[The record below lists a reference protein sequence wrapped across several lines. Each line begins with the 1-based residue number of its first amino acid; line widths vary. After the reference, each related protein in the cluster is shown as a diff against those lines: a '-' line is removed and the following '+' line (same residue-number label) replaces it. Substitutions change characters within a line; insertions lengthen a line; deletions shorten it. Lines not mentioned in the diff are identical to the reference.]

1 VKFKKM
7 IFGSLT
13 LASSLILASC
23 GAGGGSSS
31 AGEEVS
37 INVEEELAA
46 EPSGEQIVL
55 ISNNGGQGRQEYVEE
70 VLADEGFNI
79 EFVNVGGA
87 DVSARVIAEVENP
100 TTNVVWGPTQFN
112 FDDMIEA
119 GALYEWSPTWVDQIG
134 DFNRENG
141 YSYSYEVQPKMWMAN
156 PDEFSEDHLPA
167 TVNELYEN
175 SDYHGKYTIPSDF
188 GGTTN
193 RAIVASILGQYL
205 DEDGELG
212 VSDEGW
218 EAMQQFIDN
227 GVQTP
232 EGEDKYIN
240 MMEGTTPITFDSAS
254 IIISTM
260 QDMETESNLMY
271 FENGQPSNVNELGV
285 VKNDNPEV
293 LAESLRLADFLGS
306 AEFMGPF
313 ASEFGN
319 IVTNEG
325 ATDQMTD
332 ASTEIYNNYTEQD
345 LDWDTINNNL
355 DDWIAKIELEMM

>member
-1 VKFKKM
+1 
-7 IFGSLT
+7 
-13 LASSLILASC
+13 
-23 GAGGGSSS
+23 
-31 AGEEVS
+31 
-37 INVEEELAA
+37 
-46 EPSGEQIVL
+46 
-55 ISNNGGQGRQEYVEE
+55 
-70 VLADEGFNI
+70 
-79 EFVNVGGA
+79 
-87 DVSARVIAEVENP
+87 
-100 TTNVVWGPTQFN
+100 
-112 FDDMIEA
+112 MIEA

-156 PDEFSEDHLPA
+156 PDEFSEDHIPA

-175 SDYHGKYTIPSDF
+175 SDYQGKYTIPSDF

-260 QDMETESNLMY
+260 QDMETEPNLMY
-271 FENGQPSNVNELGV
+271 FENGQPSNVNEVGV

-345 LDWDTINNNL
+345 LDWDTINSNL